1 MATGAFFEIQT
12 VQGPLHVVDPR
23 SPLSVLA
30 TREAVAV
37 PESCSL
43 AEAVEVMQ
51 GAEVSAVV
59 VGDRAGIVTERDFA
73 RALGAGFAG
82 TAAVETIATRHPL
95 TVPGDTTVIA
105 AAGLMLNEHV
115 RHLLVEL
122 ENGTTGVVSIRDVLA
137 ALLQAVDPHLWLT
150 SLRVAIESPS
160 EMWLG

>member
-1 MATGAFFEIQT
+1 MATGAFFEIRN
-12 VQGPLHVVDPR
+12 VRGPLRVVDPR
-23 SPLSVLA
+23 SPLSELV
-30 TREAVAV
+30 THEAVTV

-51 GAEVSAVV
+51 SAGVSALV

-73 RALGAGFAG
+73 RALGAGYAR
-82 TAAVETIATRHPL
+82 TAAVEAIASRHPL
-95 TVPGDTTVIA
+95 TVPGETTVMA

-122 ENGTTGVVSIRDVLA
+122 DTGTIGVVSIRDVLA

-150 SLRVAIESPS
+150 SPRVAIEAPS